1 MKKKIDLKVSAKSED
16 YFATF
21 DKILEGEKTS
31 QTYTDSEKS
40 SIINEVIEYL
50 QNKEAKKRAEK

>member
-16 YFATF
+16 YFTTF

-31 QTYTDSEKS
+31 QTYTESEKS